1 MNGACS
7 LISAFHELNRSKD
20 RTVAHFTPSLIGMFG
35 STVIFD
41 SFLSEV
47 NSAVAARNV
56 PDSIRKRASNL
67 ISTFIPQVAE
77 YNGIKNPSE
86 LEVTTEDLRLI
97 SADTLANRRKGVAI
111 ILSALISI
119 LDEAARL
126 QP

>member
-47 NSAVAARNV
+47 DSAVAAGKV
-56 PDSIRKRASNL
+56 PDSLRKRASNL

-86 LEVTTEDLRLI
+86 LPVTTEDLRLI
-97 SADTLANRRKGVAI
+97 SADTLANRRKGVTV

-126 QP
+126 KP

>member
-7 LISAFHELNRSKD
+7 LISAFRELNRSKD

-47 NSAVAARNV
+47 ETAVSTRKV
-56 PDSIRKRASNL
+56 PESIKKRASNL

-86 LEVTTEDLRLI
+86 LSVTAENLRSI
-97 SADTLANRRKGVAI
+97 SADTLANRRNGVAI
-111 ILSALISI
+111 ILSALVSI
-119 LDEAARL
+119 LDEAAGL
-126 QP
+126 Q

>member
-1 MNGACS
+1 MNEACS
-7 LISAFHELNRSKD
+7 LISAFHELNRSED
-20 RTVAHFTPSLIGMFG
+20 RTVSHFTPSLIGMFG

-41 SFLSEV
+41 SFLSQV
-47 NSAVAARNV
+47 CTAVTARDV
-56 PDSIRKRASNL
+56 PESIRKRASNL

-86 LEVTTEDLRLI
+86 LPVTTEELRSI
-97 SADTLANRRKGVAI
+97 SADTLVNRRKGVAI

-126 QP
+126 K

>member
-1 MNGACS
+1 MNGAIS
-7 LISAFHELNRSKD
+7 LISAFHELNRSED

-47 NSAVAARNV
+47 ESAVTARKV
-56 PDSIRKRASNL
+56 PENIRKRASNL

-86 LEVTTEDLRLI
+86 LPATSEELKTI
-97 SADTLANRRKGVAI
+97 HADTLENRRKGVAM
-111 ILSALISI
+111 ILSALVRI
-119 LDEAARL
+119 LEEAVAI
-126 QP
+126 Q

>member
-41 SFLSEV
+41 LFLSEV
-47 NSAVAARNV
+47 DSAVATGKV

-86 LEVTTEDLRLI
+86 LPVTAEDLRLI
-97 SADTLANRRKGVAI
+97 SAETLANRRKGVAT

>member
-7 LISAFHELNRSKD
+7 LISAFHELNRSED
-20 RTVAHFTPSLIGMFG
+20 RTVSHFTPSLIGMFG
-35 STVIFD
+35 STVIFE
-41 SFLSEV
+41 SFLSEID
-47 NSAVAARNV
+47 SAVATRNV
-56 PDSIRKRASNL
+56 PASIRKRASNL

-86 LEVTTEDLRLI
+86 HPVTTEELRLI

-126 QP
+126 Q